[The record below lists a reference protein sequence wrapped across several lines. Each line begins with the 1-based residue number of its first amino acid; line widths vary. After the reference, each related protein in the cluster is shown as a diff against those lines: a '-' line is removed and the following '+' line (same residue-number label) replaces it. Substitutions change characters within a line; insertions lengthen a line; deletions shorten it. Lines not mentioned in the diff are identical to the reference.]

1 MNVSELRDMEEAELH
16 AKVKQLKEELFHF
29 RCQLAMGRIE
39 NPMRIRQTKHDVA
52 RVMTV
57 IRQRAMA
64 GSTDTASP
72 RVG

>member
-1 MNVSELRDMEEAELH
+1 MNVSELRDMEEAELLT
-16 AKVKQLKEELFHF
+16 KVKQLKEELFHF

-57 IRQRAMA
+57 IRQRALA
-64 GSTDTASP
+64 GNTDAASP
-72 RVG
+72 GVG

>member
-1 MNVSELRDMEEAELH
+1 MNVSELRDMEESELLG
-16 AKVKQLKEELFHF
+16 KVKQLKEELFHF

-57 IRQRAMA
+57 IRQRATEKGPDA
-64 GSTDTASP
+64 AS
-72 RVG
+72 R

>member
-1 MNVSELRDMEEAELH
+1 MNVSELRDMEESELLG
-16 AKVKQLKEELFHF
+16 KVKQLKEELFHF

-57 IRQRAMA
+57 LRQRAMEK
-64 GSTDTASP
+64 GNVNAS
-72 RVG
+72 

>member
-1 MNVSELRDMEEAELH
+1 MNVSELKDLEEPELLD
-16 AKVKQLKEELFHF
+16 KVKQLKEELFHF

-57 IRQRAMA
+57 LRQRAMTK
-64 GSTDTASP
+64 SMN
-72 RVG
+72 V

>member
-1 MNVSELRDMEEAELH
+1 MNVSELKDMEDSELLD
-16 AKVKQLKEELFHF
+16 KVKQLKEELFHF

-57 IRQRAMA
+57 LRQRAK
-64 GSTDTASP
+64 
-72 RVG
+72 VKIV

>member
-1 MNVSELRDMEEAELH
+1 VNVSELREMEESELL

-57 IRQRAMA
+57 IRQRVMA
-64 GSTDTASP
+64 ERTGTAA
-72 RVG
+72 

>member
-1 MNVSELRDMEEAELH
+1 MNVSELRDMEESELLE
-16 AKVKQLKEELFHF
+16 KVRQLKEELFHF

-57 IRQRAMA
+57 IRQRALA
-64 GSTDTASP
+64 HGHDAAS
-72 RVG
+72 R